1 MKFQATYRAWI
12 EIERAAGDGWHVSRY
27 LRMGFGEQ
35 GRLCACAHFRCLGW
49 GEEASIWRRFI
60 FPITVLYPL
69 GSTMSREHCGVRVG
83 GALLL
88 CDSRCKGLY
97 VHHRFIAFLD
107 QNSFSHSA
115 LLSKSSLGTWAF
127 IHLGHWILLSTPS
140 VRGGGELPPLSMRGG
155 NLEK

>member
-1 MKFQATYRAWI
+1 MACLAVFT
-12 EIERAAGDGWHVSRY
+12 DGVWGTGEA
-27 LRMGFGEQ
+27 LRVRTLQVLGVGRRSQHLAQIYISHHCSLSFGINYVP
-35 GRLCACAHFRCLGW
+35 GTLW
-49 GEEASIWRRFI
+49 GE
-60 FPITVLYPL
+60 
-69 GSTMSREHCGVRVG
+69 GG